1 MAKSDW
7 KKPFLQLQQS
17 IEPMIALN
25 NRLFHSNVCLP
36 IHDRQR
42 ASAFSCYLEAAHMAE
57 ELAGIIE
64 TPTAGCGFHGHF
76 FFGSSAVLQQMGT
89 LLKDL
94 HSRIDDMP
102 EGILP
107 AFALPRTARQT
118 THNLALW
125 SNILLALT
133 CSQSRWHFA
142 ADVEFQQQLDQIEFA
157 LWEEL
162 NQPPHLNPMAVLTHQ
177 KEIEVP
183 FKQWKKRFEDNQ
195 LAIPEYFGA
204 YLRDSGEQICGDF
217 LKASMSA
224 IDIIV
229 YVLTERCTQVLTEG
243 RTPNTE
249 KKNASQSTPR
259 RNRSNRA
266 KPRKGEVFSD
276 DGVALLVWLLTHHGC
291 STGNPTSEAFD
302 NQTRVAKELTARG
315 TNFEQVRVSRTLE
328 QLMNEIPRRQQ
339 VFKENGEVDGDKTYH
354 KLCESQTIC
363 EMLNMLHLKSNQFL
377 DHSLSDVREFAT
389 ENIEGFSNRGF

>member
-17 IEPMIALN
+17 IEPLIALN
-25 NRLFHSNVCLP
+25 NQLFHSNVCLP
-36 IHDRQR
+36 FHDRQR
-42 ASAFSCYLEAAHMAE
+42 ASDFASYLEAAHRAE

-64 TPTAGCGFHGHF
+64 TPTAGCSFHGHF

-94 HSRIDDMP
+94 HSWIDDMP

-107 AFALPRTARQT
+107 AFSLPRTDRQT

-125 SNILLALT
+125 SNILLALAW
-133 CSQSRWHFA
+133 SQSRWHFA
-142 ADVEFQQQLDQIEFA
+142 ADVEFQQQLDQIEFT

-162 NQPPHLNPMAVLTHQ
+162 NQPAHLNPMAVLTHQ

-183 FKQWKKRFEDNQ
+183 FIEWPKRFKDKE

-204 YLRDSGEQICGDF
+204 YLRDAGEQICGDF

-229 YVLTERCTQVLTEG
+229 YVLTECSAIASPEG
-243 RTPNTE
+243 RTHSTM
-249 KKNASQSTPR
+249 KKSTSPATKR
-259 RNRSNRA
+259 RNRSDRA
-266 KPRKGEVFSD
+266 KPNEEE
-276 DGVALLVWLLTHHGC
+276 LLSCDAKQLLMWLLSHHGC
-291 STGNPTSEAFD
+291 SAGQPTSDAFD
-302 NQTRVAKELTARG
+302 NQTLVARELTARG
-315 TNFEQVRVSRTLE
+315 PTFDQVRVSRTLKE
-328 QLMNEIPRRQQ
+328 LMSHIPPLQQ
-339 VFKENGEVDGDKTYH
+339 VMDKKGEVDGDKTYQQQ
-354 KLCESQTIC
+354 CISGTIC
-363 EMLNMLHLKSNQFL
+363 ETLNGLE
-377 DHSLSDVREFAT
+377 VR
-389 ENIEGFSNRGF
+389 SNRYLEKSLNRIKELRLQHLDDVSDRGF